1 MREGEALFTPIK
13 TDLYFL
19 MRASFK
25 KEVFENETFF
35 PLKTFCQGHF
45 CIHFVLS
52 SWTSEEK
59 SSSSICLAFSS
70 FFHSFLSILNMSKA
84 NGA

>member
-25 KEVFENETFF
+25 KEVFENETF
-35 PLKTFCQGHF
+35 CQGHF

-59 SSSSICLAFSS
+59 SSSSLCLAFSS

>member
-35 PLKTFCQGHF
+35 PLKAASVFARSFLYTFCT
-45 CIHFVLS
+45 VLMDLRR
-52 SWTSEEK
+52 EK
-59 SSSSICLAFSS
+59 Q
-70 FFHSFLSILNMSKA
+70 
-84 NGA
+84 

>member
-35 PLKTFCQGHF
+35 PLKAASVFGKV
-45 CIHFVLS
+45 IFV
-52 SWTSEEK
+52 
-59 SSSSICLAFSS
+59 
-70 FFHSFLSILNMSKA
+70 HILYCPHGPQKRKA
-84 NGA
+84 AAVYA

>member
-35 PLKTFCQGHF
+35 P
-45 CIHFVLS
+45 
-52 SWTSEEK
+52 
-59 SSSSICLAFSS
+59 
-70 FFHSFLSILNMSKA
+70 
-84 NGA
+84 